1 MRERTWSPIE
11 TAPVEEIK
19 ALQLAR
25 LIHNVYHV
33 YENVPYYRQRMD
45 EAGVKPGDIHTLADL
60 AKLPF
65 TYKQDL
71 RDTYP
76 YGLFAVP
83 MKEVV
88 ELHASS
94 GTTGKQIVA
103 GYTQRDLDIWG
114 DCAARAIVA
123 AEEQGPRLLRLR
135 PLHRGDGAALRRP
148 NPGGGGYPRLL
159 RQHQAAGADSPGF

>member
-103 GYTQRDLDIWG
+103 GPGIW
-114 DCAARAIVA
+114 R
-123 AEEQGPRLLRLR
+123 E
-135 PLHRGDGAALRRP
+135 
-148 NPGGGGYPRLL
+148 N
-159 RQHQAAGADSPGF
+159 

>member
-1 MRERTWSPIE
+1 MSDRIWNPIE
-11 TAPVEEIK
+11 HAPVEEIQ
-19 ALQLAR
+19 ALQLSR

-33 YENVPYYRQRMD
+33 YEHVPYYRQRMD
-45 EAGVKPGDIHTLADL
+45 EAGVKPKDIKTLKDL

-83 MKEVV
+83 MEDVV

-103 GYTQRDLDIWG
+103 GYTQKDLDIWG

-123 AEEQGPRLLRLR
+123 AGGGPRCRSSRISKATSWPAPPPTPPTSGR
-135 PLHRGDGAALRRP
+135 PSGRWG
-148 NPGGGGYPRLL
+148 
-159 RQHQAAGADSPGF
+159 

>member
-123 AEEQGPRLLRLR
+123 ATTHFRDYDILAEVSRELGEPMPGLEISSIAPGERMQE
-135 PLHRGDGAALRRP
+135 RGW
-148 NPGGGGYPRLL
+148 
-159 RQHQAAGADSPGF
+159 

>member
-123 AEEQGPRLLRLR
+123 EEQGPRLLRLR